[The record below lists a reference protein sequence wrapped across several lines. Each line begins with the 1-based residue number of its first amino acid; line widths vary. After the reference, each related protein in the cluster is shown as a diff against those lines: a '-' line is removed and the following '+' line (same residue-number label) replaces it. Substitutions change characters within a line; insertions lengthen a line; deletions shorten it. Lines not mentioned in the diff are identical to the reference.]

1 MALISFENYF
11 VSEFQK
17 FVKDKTKIQLMEIIS
32 DMEFVKP
39 NSSAHTFLNFTE
51 NSSKFQKL
59 KIAYDDEIALKFWID

>member
-1 MALISFENYF
+1 
-11 VSEFQK
+11 
-17 FVKDKTKIQLMEIIS
+17 MEIIS

-39 NSSAHTFLNFTE
+39 NQSAHTFLNFTE